1 MPRSL
6 ILSFCWSLGIK
17 LRGTTETAPE
27 NSMEIETA
35 WNGAKQKLLHQS
47 QLFST
52 EVYLIY
58 AG

>member
-1 MPRSL
+1 
-6 ILSFCWSLGIK
+6 
-17 LRGTTETAPE
+17 
-27 NSMEIETA
+27 MEIETA
-35 WNGAKQKLLHQS
+35 WTGAKQKLLHQS

>member
-1 MPRSL
+1 
-6 ILSFCWSLGIK
+6 
-17 LRGTTETAPE
+17 
-27 NSMEIETA
+27 MEIETA